1 MTSQTLEAFVM
12 QITSVELPDLFT
24 QLGLPNSDLA
34 IARFIKNHSLPEGV
48 PLALADFWTKSQ
60 QQFLDESWH
69 QDSDWC
75 VPIDKLDALL
85 RH

>member
-1 MTSQTLEAFVM
+1 M
-12 QITSVELPDLFT
+12 QITTIQLPELFI

-34 IARFIKNHSLPEGV
+34 IARFIKSHHLSEDVILPE
-48 PLALADFWTKSQ
+48 ADFWNDMQ
-60 QQFLDESWH
+60 RQFLRESWH

-75 VPIDKLDALL
+75 VAVDKLDALL

>member
-1 MTSQTLEAFVM
+1 M
-12 QITSVELPDLFT
+12 QITTIQLPDLFN

-34 IARFIKNHSLPEGV
+34 IARFVKEHQPLPQDVPLPE
-48 PLALADFWTKSQ
+48 ADFWTEAQ
-60 QQFLDESWH
+60 RQFLREGWH

-75 VPIDKLDALL
+75 VAIDKLDALL

>member
-1 MTSQTLEAFVM
+1 M
-12 QITSVELPDLFT
+12 QITTIQLPELFT

-34 IARFIKNHSLPEGV
+34 IARFVKGHHLPDDVILPE
-48 PLALADFWTKSQ
+48 ADFWSATQ
-60 QQFLDESWH
+60 RQFLQESWH

-75 VPIDKLDALL
+75 VAVDKLDALL

>member
-1 MTSQTLEAFVM
+1 M
-12 QITSVELPDLFT
+12 QITTIQLPDLFN

-34 IARFIKNHSLPEGV
+34 IARFVKTHQPLPPDVALPE
-48 PLALADFWTKSQ
+48 AEFWSEAQ
-60 QQFLDESWH
+60 RQFLREGWH

-75 VPIDKLDALL
+75 VAIDKLDALL